1 MATAPNLKVNI
12 GADTSDFEKGAKE
25 VKQGLKD
32 LSKTGESALG
42 ALGSAFGVN
51 TGKIGEMT
59 SAIKGA
65 GQKMTECGN
74 VGVKA
79 FGDLLKGI
87 TPLQAG
93 IAGLGL
99 AAAVA
104 GFKQLKAAAENFKS
118 TIDGMN
124 MSMATSAYISTYKQV
139 LYDVNSETGKQV
151 AEAMDKW
158 QRGFGKFKAQLG
170 ATFVTAAGQDQK
182 WYDAFLPTGVIRA
195 WNTVKAASEDA
206 EAAATRNADR
216 ASQIADIR
224 KQELQVRKDIAD
236 IEVEIA
242 EQRRIIRDRSKSA
255 EERSAA
261 EAAVRD
267 KIAQKTEMQKGM
279 AQQLYELQSA
289 MTGEAGSTYEQ
300 MREVTDLYV
309 EWKNISVQETD
320 QMATIDRYSN
330 SIAGNTS
337 AAAKAAKEY
346 ADQLKKME
354 AVKSKWSGMGTVST
368 AGLGNVSGGVIGPSL
383 SILPQE
389 QDTELFKQTFLAQL
403 GEIKVGIGF
412 EADTQKIHDITSEVN
427 SLLTSAVGRTSEI
440 IGNLI
445 GNLAAGGDAWGDF
458 KNAAISAFGDMAIAV
473 GKIAVAA
480 GVATLGIKAA
490 FESMNGYAAIAAGAA
505 LIALGSA
512 VKSSLSAVASGDYSA
527 SGGGYSSSYSSGGGG
542 NGYETRDVNV
552 YVTGSLEADGDK
564 LIAVINNTNKKNYYT
579 R

>member
-1 MATAPNLKVNI
+1 MAQAPNLKVNI

-51 TGKIGEMT
+51 TGKIGEMA

-124 MSMATSAYISTYKQV
+124 MSMATSAYLSTYKQV

-236 IEVEIA
+236 IDVEIA

-261 EAAVRD
+261 EAVIRD
-267 KIAQKTEMQKGM
+267 KIAQKTEMQTGM
-279 AQQLYELQSA
+279 AQQLYELQSS
-289 MTGEAGSTYEQ
+289 MTSEAGSTYEQ
-300 MREVTDLYV
+300 MKEVTDLYV
-309 EWKNISVQETD
+309 DWKNLSVQEAD
-320 QMATIDRYSN
+320 QLATIDRYSN

-346 ADQLKKME
+346 AE
-354 AVKSKWSGMGTVST
+354 AVKRMGEVKSKWSGMGTVST
-368 AGLGNVSGGVIGPSL
+368 DGIGAMSGGVMGPAL
-383 SILPQE
+383 SVVPQR
-389 QDTELFKQTFLAQL
+389 QDTEYFKQTFLAQL

-412 EADTQKIHDITSEVN
+412 EADTEKIHDITREVN
-427 SLLTSAVGRTSEI
+427 ALVESAAVRTGEL
-440 IGNLI
+440 IGNLV
-445 GNLAAGGDAWGDF
+445 GTLAAGGDAWGDF
-458 KNAAISAFGDMAIAV
+458 RNAAVSAFGDMAIAV
-473 GKIAVAA
+473 GKIAISA
-480 GVATLGIKAA
+480 GVTTLGIKAA
-490 FESMNGYAAIAAGAA
+490 FESLNGYAAIAAGVA
-505 LIALGSA
+505 LVALGSA
-512 VKSSLSAVASGDYSA
+512 VKSSLSAVANGDYGAA
-527 SGGGYSSSYSSGGGG
+527 SGGYSGGGSSHSSG
-542 NGYETRDVNV
+542 NYETRDVVVNV
-552 YVTGSLEADGDK
+552 NGTLKADGDQ
-564 LIAVINNTNKKNYYT
+564 LIAVINSTNKKNYYT
-579 R
+579 Q

>member
-236 IEVEIA
+236 IDVEIA

>member
-1 MATAPNLKVNI
+1 MKVNI

-25 VKQGLKD
+25 VKKGLKD
-32 LSKTGESALG
+32 LSKTGEDALG

-59 SAIKGA
+59 SAIRGA
-65 GQKMTECGN
+65 GQRMTECGN

-104 GFKQLKAAAENFKS
+104 GFNQLKSAAENFKS

-124 MSMATSAYISTYKQV
+124 MAMATSAYISPYKQV

-170 ATFVTAAGQDQK
+170 ATFVTAVGQDQK

-206 EAAATRNADR
+206 EAAATRNAER
-216 ASQIADIR
+216 ADQIADIR
-224 KQELQVRKDIAD
+224 KQELQVRRDIAD
-236 IEVEIA
+236 IDVEIA

-267 KIAQKTEMQKGM
+267 KIAQKAEMQKGM

-346 ADQLKKME
+346 ADQLKKMGE
-354 AVKSKWSGMGTVST
+354 VKSKWSGMGTVST
-368 AGLGNVSGGVIGPSL
+368 AGLGNVSGGVTGPSM
-383 SILPQE
+383 SILPQRQDIE
-389 QDTELFKQTFLAQL
+389 AFKETFHAYLGDMDIHVGIKADTEKIQDVSN
-403 GEIKVGIGF
+403 EI
-412 EADTQKIHDITSEVN
+412 N
-427 SLLTSAVGRTSEI
+427 SLLSSSISKSAE
-440 IGNLI
+440 LI
-445 GNLAAGGDAWGDF
+445 GSLVGTLAGGGDAWGDF
-458 KNAAISAFGDMAIAV
+458 KNVALSAFGDMAIAV
-473 GKIAVAA
+473 GKIAIAA
-480 GVATLGIKAA
+480 GLASEGIQAA
-490 FESMNGYAAIAAGAA
+490 LHMDNPYIAIAAGAA

-527 SGGGYSSSYSSGGGG
+527 AGGGYSGGGYSSSGS
-542 NGYETRDVNV
+542 NGYETREVNV
-552 YVTGSLEADGDK
+552 NVNGTLVANGDQ
-564 LIAVINNTNKKNYYT
+564 LVAVIQNTNKKNYYLGGE
-579 R
+579 